1 MRPEHPE
8 GSAVE
13 QGHAH
18 GSKAAAAIKT
28 RLVNPNEASDRRPI
42 ARPSHVQSAI
52 DSKLR
57 GRDVVAVR
65 VDDVTAGGHTAD
77 RATVRQNKT
86 GRPVRFELPHQLKL
100 RGPSSQSLICAEDIV
115 RFGRCGLRVPA
126 ATSNPSDTR
135 CLANFFAS
143 ASFKNELVFREA
155 RDPVAGTLNDTYHV
169 CFGFL
174 ATVKPFGS
182 ESYRFG

>member
-28 RLVNPNEASDRRPI
+28 RLVNPNEASDRRPHCETN
-42 ARPSHVQSAI
+42 SHVQSAI

-77 RATVRQNKT
+77 RATIRQKKT
-86 GRPVRFELPHQLKL
+86 GRPVR
-100 RGPSSQSLICAEDIV
+100 
-115 RFGRCGLRVPA
+115 
-126 ATSNPSDTR
+126 
-135 CLANFFAS
+135 
-143 ASFKNELVFREA
+143 
-155 RDPVAGTLNDTYHV
+155 LN
-169 CFGFL
+169 CRI
-174 ATVKPFGS
+174 S
-182 ESYRFG
+182 